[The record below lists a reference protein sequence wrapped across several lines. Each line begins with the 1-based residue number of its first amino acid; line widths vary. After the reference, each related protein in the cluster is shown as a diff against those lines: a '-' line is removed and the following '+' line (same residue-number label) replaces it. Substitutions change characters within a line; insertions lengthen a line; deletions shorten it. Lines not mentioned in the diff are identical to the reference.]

1 MAQICGGEES
11 LLNLT
16 SLWLTDSPQVSS
28 CFSRSVLVLVPVL
41 VILANLVIT
50 LVQCVARQERKAQS
64 QPSYTIIGRSVL
76 LCLMF
81 SLKIAII
88 AVDLHTETEQV
99 SPADLIYYT
108 GSLLVILLNLLVQLL
123 HYRLGVF
130 SSPLQFLYW
139 VSHVICYLPAA
150 KVGIIIL

>member
-1 MAQICGGEES
+1 MKRVCK
-11 LLNLT
+11 
-16 SLWLTDSPQVSS
+16 
-28 CFSRSVLVLVPVL
+28 
-41 VILANLVIT
+41 
-50 LVQCVARQERKAQS
+50 ER
-64 QPSYTIIGRSVL
+64 SYTILARIFL

-81 SLKIAII
+81 SLNIAII
-88 AVDLHTETEQV
+88 AVDLLTKTDPV

-139 VSHVICYLPAA
+139 VSHVLCYLPAT
-150 KVGIIIL
+150 KVNIRFFKEFSFFLNAPKALKIQN